1 MSFKDE
7 WNLESALKVLQHPT
21 VDSQLW
27 AEAVEWLLLF
37 GPPSIQ
43 KILLDASQTATE
55 LEFPDLKP
63 AHYTDDGM
71 PVYDL
76 ARLAGV
82 LGVAEEEV
90 QEIISRRGMEDGP
103 SATYSRTTPR
113 TIH

>member
-55 LEFPDLKP
+55 IEFPNLKP
-63 AHYTDDGM
+63 SHYTDDGL
-71 PVYDL
+71 PVYDV
-76 ARLAGV
+76 ARLADM
-82 LGVAEEEV
+82 LGVTEEEV
-90 QEIISRRGMEDGP
+90 LEIISRKGMGEEP
-103 SATYSRTTPR
+103 VTAYSRTPR

>member
-7 WNLESALKVLQHPT
+7 WNLDGALKVLQHPT

-43 KILLDASQTATE
+43 KILLDASQTATKLQFPE
-55 LEFPDLKP
+55 LTP
-63 AHYTDDGM
+63 ADYTADGL
-71 PVYDL
+71 PIYDM
-76 ARLAGV
+76 ARLADM
-82 LGVAEEEV
+82 LGVTEAEV
-90 QEIISRRGMEDGP
+90 REIINRKGMNEEP
-103 SATYSRTTPR
+103 LAAYSRTSR

>member
-27 AEAVEWLLLF
+27 AEAVEWLLLY
-37 GPPSIQ
+37 GPNSIR

-55 LEFPDLKP
+55 IEFPEFKP
-63 AHYTDDGM
+63 AHYTTDGQ
-71 PVYDL
+71 PIYDIS
-76 ARLAGV
+76 RLADM
-82 LGVAEEEV
+82 LGITEEAV
-90 QEIISRRGMEDGP
+90 QDIISRKELAEEP
-103 SATYSRTTPR
+103 FASHSQVPR